1 MSITVESFPP
11 TAIAVASAMPFMAS
25 VKVPALAEVLET
37 TMLVITV
44 VVDAG
49 VVYKTVAVLVEAAPR
64 NNGFDVFGISKL
76 P

>member
-1 MSITVESFPP
+1 
-11 TAIAVASAMPFMAS
+11 MPFMAR

-44 VVDAG
+44 VVEAG
-49 VVYKTVAVLVEAAPR
+49 TVYKVVPVLVVAAPR